1 MSRAIYDAKLTP
13 LGYEQITSLVTA
25 AALTVPAHASLAII
39 QATGQSVRWRDD
51 GSNPTAA
58 IGMTL
63 AVGESLRYT
72 GNLAAFKAIQ
82 TAATA
87 VLNAS
92 YYVGPLNQD

>member
-1 MSRAIYDAKLTP
+1 MPVVYDAKLTP
-13 LGYEQITSLVTA
+13 LGYQQITSLVAA

-51 GSNPTAA
+51 AVDPTATV
-58 IGMTL
+58 GMTL

-72 GNLAAFKAIQ
+72 GNLAALKVIQ

-87 VLNAS
+87 VLNVS
-92 YYVGPLNQD
+92 YYAGPINQD